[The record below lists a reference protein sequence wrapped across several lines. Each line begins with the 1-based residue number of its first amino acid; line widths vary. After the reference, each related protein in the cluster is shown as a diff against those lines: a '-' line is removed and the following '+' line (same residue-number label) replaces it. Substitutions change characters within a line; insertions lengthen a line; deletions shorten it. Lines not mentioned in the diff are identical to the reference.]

1 MHKDH
6 RPACHAFRLEKVK
19 GLPRARAVFDPL
31 LRPRTQTF
39 AKGFGLLL
47 PTGRIGICTLDMGC
61 VGIGIIQLHGADPLN
76 VNWTIIP
83 IVALGSQTN
92 SRRMHMTASTTDL
105 KSMLKDPSLLETRAY
120 IGGKWVDGE
129 DGTFDVTNPSRGDV
143 VAKVANLSRAQVAG
157 AIAQAEAAQ
166 KEWAKWTGKERAA
179 VMRKWFDLMM
189 ANQDDLGMILTAE
202 QGKPLAE
209 AKGEIAY
216 GASFIEFFG
225 EQAKRI
231 YGETIPG
238 HQRDKR
244 ITVIKQPIGVAASI
258 TPWNFPNAMIT
269 RKAAPALAAGCAF
282 VARPAAETP
291 LSAIVMGVLAERA
304 GIPAGV
310 FNVVPSSSSSA
321 IGKEFCENP
330 AVRKLTFTG
339 STEVGRILMK
349 QAADQVMK
357 CSMELGGNAPFIVF
371 DDADLDA
378 AVEGAILCKFRNNGQ
393 TCVCANRIYVQ
404 AGVYDAFAAKL
415 VKAVEKLKV
424 GDGFE
429 EGVALG
435 PLINPA
441 AGEKVKEHIDD
452 AKAKGATIALGAN
465 GAMDGNFLAPTIMTG
480 VTQDMKV
487 AQEETFGP
495 LAPLFKFDTEDDVIA
510 MANDTIFGL
519 ASYFYA
525 KDLSRV
531 YKVAEA
537 LEYGIVG
544 VNTGLISTE
553 VAPFGGVKQSGL
565 GREGSH
571 HGIEDYLEMKYI
583 CMSV

>member
-1 MHKDH
+1 M
-6 RPACHAFRLEKVK
+6 
-19 GLPRARAVFDPL
+19 
-31 LRPRTQTF
+31 
-39 AKGFGLLL
+39 
-47 PTGRIGICTLDMGC
+47 LD
-61 VGIGIIQLHGADPLN
+61 A
-76 VNWTIIP
+76 
-83 IVALGSQTN
+83 
-92 SRRMHMTASTTDL
+92 TTDL
-105 KSMLKDPSLLETRAY
+105 KSLLKDPSLLETRAY
-120 IGGKWVDGE
+120 IGGAWVDG
-129 DGTFDVTNPSRGDV
+129 DNGTFAVTNPARGDV
-143 VAKVANLSRAQVAG
+143 VADVADLSRAQVAG

-166 KEWAKWTGKERAA
+166 KDWAQWTGKERAA

-189 ANQDDLGMILTAE
+189 ENADDLGTILTAE

-216 GASFIEFFG
+216 GASFIEFFA
-225 EQAKRI
+225 EEAKRI

-244 ITVIKQPIGVAASI
+244 IMVMKQPIGVAASI

-269 RKAAPALAAGCAF
+269 RKAAPALAAGCSF

-310 FNVVPSSSSSA
+310 LNILPSSRSSE

-339 STEVGRILMK
+339 STEVGRILLR

-378 AVEGAILCKFRNNGQ
+378 AVEGAMMCKFRNNGQ

-415 VKAVEKLKV
+415 KTAVEDLNV
-424 GDGFE
+424 GDGLA
-429 EGVALG
+429 EGVTTG
-435 PLINPA
+435 PLINHDA
-441 AGEKVKEHIDD
+441 IEKVLEHLGDVTD
-452 AKAKGATIALGAN
+452 KGGAVLTGGKAHGLG
-465 GAMDGNFLAPTIMTG
+465 GNFFEPTVVTG

-495 LAPLFKFDTEDDVIA
+495 LAPLFKFEDEDEVIA

-519 ASYFYA
+519 AAYFYA

-531 YKVAEA
+531 YKVSEA

-544 VNTGLISTE
+544 VNTGIISTE

-571 HGIEDYLEMKYI
+571 HGIEDYLEMKYV
-583 CMSV
+583 CLSV